1 MKLYCIYYF
10 LKIFEITYSRAI
22 MEDLEAVI
30 TSEATMQNGFK
41 TVSSEEES
49 MYADDT
55 PTSLATE
62 N

>member
-1 MKLYCIYYF
+1 MTLYCIYYF
-10 LKIFEITYSRAI
+10 LKIFEITYSRAT

-41 TVSSEEES
+41 TVWSEEES
-49 MYADDT
+49 TYADDT

-62 N
+62 D

>member
-1 MKLYCIYYF
+1 MTLYCINI
-10 LKIFEITYSRAI
+10 LLENFEIIHSRAT

-41 TVSSEEES
+41 TVWSEEES
-49 MYADDT
+49 TYADDT

-62 N
+62 D